1 MAIKPLNENLA
12 FLLAVPT
19 PTDAAKNNFSSHC
32 IVFIS
37 DRLYQ

>member
-1 MAIKPLNENLA
+1 MAIKPLNEKL
-12 FLLAVPT
+12 FFWLAVPT

-32 IVFIS
+32 TVLIS